1 MKRFIQ
7 LTKANLIIM
16 NINERIREI
25 SSTLV
30 QLNYKDQDI
39 FLFWDEC
46 IKTAKNKQQIF
57 TDEFKT
63 SVNGKRLADKLNDIF
78 GLQLLPKIKRHI
90 KDDIKFLMIDQNGK
104 IYQFKGIV
112 LDFLA
117 NDITIEL
124 ENSTF
129 SLY

>member
-1 MKRFIQ
+1 
-7 LTKANLIIM
+7 M

-25 SSTLV
+25 NSTLL

-39 FLFWDEC
+39 FLFWEEC
-46 IKTAKNKQQIF
+46 IKIAKDKQQMF

-63 SVNGKRLADKLNDIF
+63 SVNGKRLAEKLNDIF

-90 KDDIKFLMIDQNGK
+90 KNDIKFLMMDESGK
-104 IYQFKGIV
+104 VYEFKGIV

-117 NDITIEL
+117 NDVTIEL

>member
-7 LTKANLIIM
+7 LTKANLIM
-16 NINERIREI
+16 NINERIKEI
-25 SSTLV
+25 NSSLL

-46 IKTAKNKQQIF
+46 IKIAKDKQQMF

-78 GLQLLPKIKRHI
+78 GLQLLPKIKRNI
-90 KDDIKFLMIDQNGK
+90 KKDIKFLMMDESGK
-104 IYQFKGIV
+104 VYEFKGIV
-112 LDFLA
+112 LDFLD
-117 NDITIEL
+117 NNVTIEL

>member
-7 LTKANLIIM
+7 LTKANLIM
-16 NINERIREI
+16 NINERIKEI
-25 SSTLV
+25 NSTLV
-30 QLNYKDQDI
+30 QLNYKDEDI
-39 FLFWDEC
+39 FSFWDEC
-46 IKTAKNKQQIF
+46 IKIAKDKQQMF

-78 GLQLLPKIKRHI
+78 GLQLLPKIKRNI
-90 KDDIKFLMIDQNGK
+90 KKDIKFLMLDQSGK
-104 IYQFKGIV
+104 VYEFKGIV

-117 NDITIEL
+117 NDVTIEL

>member
-1 MKRFIQ
+1 
-7 LTKANLIIM
+7 M

-25 SSTLV
+25 NSTLL

-39 FLFWDEC
+39 FSFWDEC
-46 IKTAKNKQQIF
+46 IKTAKDKQQMF

-63 SVNGKRLADKLNDIF
+63 SVNGKRLADKLNHIF
-78 GLQLLPKIKRHI
+78 ALQLLPKIKRNI
-90 KDDIKFLMIDQNGK
+90 KNDIKFLMMDQSGK
-104 IYQFKGIV
+104 VYEFKGIV

-117 NDITIEL
+117 NDVTIEL

>member
-1 MKRFIQ
+1 MKKYIQ
-7 LTKANLIIM
+7 LTKAKLIM
-16 NINERIREI
+16 NINERIKEI
-25 SSTLV
+25 NSTLLL
-30 QLNYKDQDI
+30 LNYKDQDI

-46 IKTAKNKQQIF
+46 IKIAKDKQQMF

-78 GLQLLPKIKRHI
+78 GLQLLPKIKRNI
-90 KDDIKFLMIDQNGK
+90 KNDIKFLMMDQSGK
-104 IYQFKGIV
+104 VYEFKGIV

-117 NDITIEL
+117 NDVTIEL
-124 ENSTF
+124 DNATF

>member
-7 LTKANLIIM
+7 LTKANLIM

-25 SSTLV
+25 NSTLL

-39 FLFWDEC
+39 LLFWQEC
-46 IKTAKNKQQIF
+46 IKIAKDKQQMF
-57 TDEFKT
+57 TDEFKI
-63 SVNGKRLADKLNDIF
+63 SINGKRLSDKLNNIF

-90 KDDIKFLMIDQNGK
+90 KNDIKFLMMDESGK
-104 IYQFKGIV
+104 VYEFKGIV

-129 SLY
+129 TLY

>member
-1 MKRFIQ
+1 
-7 LTKANLIIM
+7 M
-16 NINERIREI
+16 NIKERITKI
-25 SSTLV
+25 NSTLLL
-30 QLNYKDQDI
+30 LNYKDQDI
-39 FLFWDEC
+39 FLFWEEC
-46 IKTAKNKQQIF
+46 IKIAKDKQQMF

-90 KDDIKFLMIDQNGK
+90 KNDIKFLMMDESGK
-104 IYQFKGIV
+104 VYEFKGIV

-117 NDITIEL
+117 NDVTIEL

>member
-1 MKRFIQ
+1 M
-7 LTKANLIIM
+7 II
-16 NINERIREI
+16 EQRIREI
-25 SSTLV
+25 NSSLL

-39 FLFWDEC
+39 FSFWDQC
-46 IKTAKNKQQIF
+46 IKIAKDKQQMF

-63 SVNGKRLADKLNDIF
+63 SVNGKRLADKLNESF

-90 KDDIKFLMIDQNGK
+90 KNDIKFLMMDESGK
-104 IYQFKGIV
+104 VYEFKGIV

-117 NDITIEL
+117 NDVIIEL
-124 ENSTF
+124 DNSTF

>member
-1 MKRFIQ
+1 
-7 LTKANLIIM
+7 M
-16 NINERIREI
+16 NIKERITEI
-25 SSTLV
+25 NSTLV

-39 FLFWDEC
+39 LLFWEEC
-46 IKTAKNKQQIF
+46 IKIAKDKQQMF

-63 SVNGKRLADKLNDIF
+63 SVNGKRLADKLNNIF
-78 GLQLLPKIKRHI
+78 GLQLLPKIKRNI
-90 KDDIKFLMIDQNGK
+90 KKDIKFLMMDESGK
-104 IYQFKGIV
+104 VYEFKGIV

-117 NDITIEL
+117 NDVTIEL

>member
-1 MKRFIQ
+1 MKKYLLF
-7 LTKANLIIM
+7 TKAKLIM

-25 SSTLV
+25 NSTLL
-30 QLNYKDQDI
+30 QLNYNDEDI
-39 FLFWDEC
+39 FSFWDEC
-46 IKTAKNKQQIF
+46 IKIAKDKQQMF

-63 SVNGKRLADKLNDIF
+63 SINGKRLADKLNDIF

-90 KDDIKFLMIDQNGK
+90 KNDIKFLMMDQSGK
-104 IYQFKGIV
+104 VYEFKGIV

-117 NDITIEL
+117 NDVTIEL

-129 SLY
+129 TLY

>member
-7 LTKANLIIM
+7 LTKAKLIM

-25 SSTLV
+25 NSTLL

-39 FLFWDEC
+39 FSFWDEC
-46 IKTAKNKQQIF
+46 IKIAKDKQQMF

-90 KDDIKFLMIDQNGK
+90 KNDIKFLMMDESGK
-104 IYQFKGIV
+104 VYEFKGIV

-117 NDITIEL
+117 KDVTIEL

>member
-1 MKRFIQ
+1 M
-7 LTKANLIIM
+7 II
-16 NINERIREI
+16 EQRIREI
-25 SSTLV
+25 NSTLL

-39 FLFWDEC
+39 LSFWQEC
-46 IKTAKNKQQIF
+46 IKIAKDKQQMF

-63 SVNGKRLADKLNDIF
+63 SVNGKRLADKLNDSF
-78 GLQLLPKIKRHI
+78 DLQLLPKIKRNI
-90 KDDIKFLMIDQNGK
+90 KKDIKFLMMDQSGK
-104 IYQFKGIV
+104 VYEFKGIV

-117 NDITIEL
+117 NDVTIEL

>member
-1 MKRFIQ
+1 
-7 LTKANLIIM
+7 M

-25 SSTLV
+25 NSTLV

-39 FLFWDEC
+39 FLFWEEC
-46 IKTAKNKQQIF
+46 IKIAKDKQQMF
-57 TDEFKT
+57 TDEFRI
-63 SVNGKRLADKLNDIF
+63 SVNGKRLADKLNDTF
-78 GLQLLPKIKRHI
+78 GLQLLPKIKRNI
-90 KDDIKFLMIDQNGK
+90 KKDIKFLMMDQSGK
-104 IYQFKGIV
+104 VYEFKGIV

-117 NDITIEL
+117 NDVTIEL

>member
-7 LTKANLIIM
+7 LTKAKLIM
-16 NINERIREI
+16 NIKERITEI
-25 SSTLV
+25 NSTLL
-30 QLNYKDQDI
+30 QLNYNDEDI

-46 IKTAKNKQQIF
+46 IKIAKDKQQMF

-78 GLQLLPKIKRHI
+78 GLQLLPKIKRNI
-90 KDDIKFLMIDQNGK
+90 KNDIKFLMMDQSGK
-104 IYQFKGIV
+104 VYEFKGIV

-117 NDITIEL
+117 NDVTIEL

>member
-1 MKRFIQ
+1 M
-7 LTKANLIIM
+7 II
-16 NINERIREI
+16 EQRIREI
-25 SSTLV
+25 NSTLV

-39 FLFWDEC
+39 FSFWEEC
-46 IKTAKNKQQIF
+46 IKIAKDKQQMF

-63 SVNGKRLADKLNDIF
+63 SVNGKRLADKLNDTF
-78 GLQLLPKIKRHI
+78 DLKLLPKIKRNI
-90 KDDIKFLMIDQNGK
+90 KKDIKFLMMDESGK
-104 IYQFKGIV
+104 VYQFKGIV

-117 NDITIEL
+117 NDVTIEL

>member
-1 MKRFIQ
+1 
-7 LTKANLIIM
+7 M
-16 NINERIREI
+16 NIYEKIREI
-25 SSTLV
+25 NTIL
-30 QLNYKDQDI
+30 LDNNYNDKQI
-39 FLFWDEC
+39 FSFWNDC
-46 IKTAKNKQQIF
+46 IKIAKDKHQTY

-63 SVNGKRLADKLNDIF
+63 SVNGKRLADKLNNIF
-78 GLQLLPKIKRHI
+78 GLELLPKIKRHI

-129 SLY
+129 RLY